1 MNTCAPAAEGLTD
14 VRRSRR
20 LGEEGRGGKHGV
32 VLRGEVDR
40 PGVKPLG
47 HRRLVRVDQRREG
60 PHAHRPQPLLLLL
73 LEPVGDPP
81 SIRSARANAEPPVDR
96 ELLPLHVVT
105 CNIVAW
111 QAHES
116 GCANTGSG

>member
-1 MNTCAPAAEGLTD
+1 MVRSDQSVGDFCAPPWSRSDRGWSG
-14 VRRSRR
+14 RRD
-20 LGEEGRGGKHGV
+20 GTGC
-32 VLRGEVDR
+32 
-40 PGVKPLG
+40 PAPI
-47 HRRLVRVDQRREG
+47 
-60 PHAHRPQPLLLLL
+60 
-73 LEPVGDPP
+73 P